1 MKEIELRQMQ
11 TIELNLFKEFVKIC
25 EKYKLRYYMDGGT
38 LLGSCWFKGFIPWD
52 DDIDLKMPRP
62 DYEKF
67 LTLEKELPD
76 YILIDTPSEHKCEYV
91 FSKIIDNRTILIED
105 NGKVEKHTGVYV
117 DLFPMDGY
125 PDDEKECRKHLRK
138 MSRLNHLFHES
149 CNEFSSMRK
158 SKKLRNRLVGQ
169 YYYHKQ
175 KKGVPVSWKI
185 YTRLT
190 STAKKYD
197 FDSCKYVGMT
207 VEGNPVKERF
217 DRKWL
222 DETVQLPF
230 EDGYYTAPSGYDPHL
245 TIFYGD
251 YMHLPKILPDH
262 YHKVYWKDG
271 YGENDEQ

>member
-1 MKEIELRQMQ
+1 MKLIELKEMQ
-11 TIELNLFKEFVKIC
+11 QIELNLFKEFVKVC
-25 EKYKLRYYMDGGT
+25 NKHHLRYYMDGGT

-67 LTLEKELPD
+67 LTLGTELPE
-76 YILIDTPSEHKCEYV
+76 YISIDTPCEDKCEYV
-91 FSKIIDNRTILIED
+91 FSKIVDNRTVLIEEH
-105 NGKVEKHTGVYV
+105 NRIEKHTGVYV

-125 PDDEKECRKHLRK
+125 PDDEQECQKHLKTMGILNTLFHQSLNEFQTMRSSK
-138 MSRLNHLFHES
+138 SIKSRL
-149 CNEFSSMRK
+149 K
-158 SKKLRNRLVGQ
+158 GT
-169 YYYHKQ
+169 YYYKRLKSGH
-175 KKGVPVSWKI
+175 PVSWEI
-185 YTRLT
+185 CQRLT
-190 STAKKYD
+190 NEAKKYN
-197 FDSCKYVGMT
+197 FDECAYVGMT

-230 EDGYYTAPSGYDPHL
+230 EDDYFTAPSGYDEHL

-262 YHKVYWKDG
+262 YHKVYWKEG
-271 YGENDEQ
+271 YGEQDE

>member
-1 MKEIELRQMQ
+1 MKPIELKEMQ
-11 TIELNLFKEFVKIC
+11 QIELNLFKEFVKVC
-25 EKYKLRYYMDGGT
+25 EKHNLRYYMDGGT

-67 LTLEKELPD
+67 LNLGKELPE
-76 YILIDTPSEHKCEYV
+76 YISIDTPDEKKCEYV
-91 FSKIIDNRTILIED
+91 FSKIIDNRTILIEE
-105 NGKVEKHTGVYV
+105 NKGVEKHTGVYV

-125 PDDEKECRKHLRK
+125 PNDEKECQEHLK
-138 MSRLNHLFHES
+138 TMGKLNTLFHES
-149 CNEFSSMRK
+149 LNEFQNMRSSKRIQ
-158 SKKLRNRLVGQ
+158 SRLKGNH
-169 YYYHKQ
+169 YYNQQ
-175 KKGVPVSWKI
+175 KKGKPVSWEICQK
-185 YTRLT
+185 LT
-190 STAKKYD
+190 AEAKKYP
-197 FDSCKYVGMT
+197 FDECAFVGMT

-230 EDGYYTAPSGYDPHL
+230 EDAYFTAPSGYDPHL

-271 YGENDEQ
+271 YGESDE